1 MANADLRFDGT
12 RMPVMCVH
20 PPDRFTP
27 PIMNAGTKRLSI
39 LALVVAAFVGGI
51 VFVTAASSWGDTP
64 DLLRS
69 ADAQEVSDDALA
81 TATELGQAFS
91 SVAERVNPAVVQ
103 VQATQLIAP
112 ATQRLPNELLEMLPP
127 DFDMDQLQQQDPRP
141 RSGLGSGAFIRE
153 DGYIVTNNHVI
164 ENADELRV
172 KLFDG
177 RVLDADV
184 VGADPFSDLAVLK
197 VEGDDFPS
205 LPFGDSRD
213 VRVGQWVLAVGSPLS
228 ENLSNT
234 VTSGIISSLG
244 RFSGPQTTIQNYI
257 QTDAAVNPGN
267 SGGPLVNLR
276 GEIVG
281 INSAIAT
288 RTGTYNGISFAIP
301 VDIVANTV
309 EQLVETG
316 GVERGYL
323 GISFTGVSA
332 AYSRDQGVPPGAAQ
346 ISEIREDANGRQPA
360 AAAGLERDDII
371 TAVDGVQLREF
382 NQLVSLISNKRPGDD
397 VVMTYVRDGEER
409 EAVVTL
415 GRRPSDEQLAIERG
429 ETPRSSGEPSEL
441 AEPARLETLGLT
453 LQNLSPQIADRYNL
467 DDDTQGVL
475 VTDVERQSEAF
486 READIAPGS
495 LILEIDRKPVAS
507 VEDFESALAAIEEGE
522 TFLLRI
528 RRGNSSF
535 LTALTKAS

>member
-1 MANADLRFDGT
+1 
-12 RMPVMCVH
+12 
-20 PPDRFTP
+20 
-27 PIMNAGTKRLSI
+27 MNAGTKRLSI

-51 VFVTAASSWGDTP
+51 AFVTSASSWGDAP
-64 DLLRS
+64 SLLRS

-103 VQATQLIAP
+103 IQATNLIEP
-112 ATQRLPNELLEMLPP
+112 TRQQLPNELLEMLPP
-127 DFDMDQLQQQDPRP
+127 DFDMDQLRQGPQTRD
-141 RSGLGSGAFIRE
+141 GLGSGAFIRE

-177 RVLDADV
+177 RVLDAEV
-184 VGADPFSDLAVLK
+184 VGADPFSDLAVLR
-197 VEGDDFPS
+197 VDGDGFPS
-205 LPFGDSRD
+205 LPFGDSRN

-228 ENLSNT
+228 TNLSNT

-244 RFSGPQTTIQNYI
+244 RFSGPSSSIQNYI

-276 GEIVG
+276 GEIIG

-288 RTGTYNGISFAIP
+288 RTGTFNGISFAIP

-316 GVERGYL
+316 DVERGYL
-323 GISFTGVSA
+323 GISFGPTSPA
-332 AYSRDQGVPPGAAQ
+332 LQRAQGAPPGAAL
-346 ISEIREDANGRQPA
+346 INEIRDDADGRQPA
-360 AAAGLERDDII
+360 ADAGLRRDDLI
-371 TAVDGVQLREF
+371 TAVDGTQLREF
-382 NQLVSLISNKRPGDD
+382 NQLISLISNKRPGDEI
-397 VVMTYVRDGEER
+397 VMTYVRDGEER
-409 EAVVTL
+409 EAIVTL
-415 GRRPSDEQLAIERG
+415 GRRPSEEQLAAERG
-429 ETPRSSGEPSEL
+429 AMPPSSGEPSEL

-453 LQNLSPQIADRYNL
+453 LQNVSPQIAERYRL
-467 DDDTQGVL
+467 GDDTQGVI
-475 VTDVERQSEAF
+475 VTDVERRSEAF

-495 LILEIDRKPVAS
+495 LILEVDRKPVAS
-507 VEDFESALAAIEEGE
+507 VEDFEEALADVEEGE

-528 RRGNSSF
+528 QRGPSSF